1 VVLGKQVMSK
11 DNNTNSQEQEN
22 EKPSRKECQTAI
34 KILTQYERLAK
45 KFGKKIGDSRVRELN
60 SLRDS
65 GEITINDLPAT
76 LRSEYPTGKFGNMN
90 LKDIRDMCGM

>member
-1 VVLGKQVMSK
+1 MSK
-11 DNNTNSQEQEN
+11 DNNANSQEQES

-45 KFGKKIGDSRVRELN
+45 KFGKKIGENRLRELD
-60 SLRDS
+60 SLREL

-76 LRSEYPTGKFGNMN
+76 LRSEFPTGKFGNMN
-90 LKDIRDMCGM
+90 LKNIRHMCEM